1 MSKIEEYKKAKLV
14 AERAEAQI
22 ALALGRDPLADSHE
36 LRLLRDSGSCYVI
49 RSGYTVYGKPSYY
62 TAMDE
67 TTQSYLVE
75 AINENIERLASRAI
89 EIAKSRAEALRP
101 YAKEE
106 AEAVLRALEEV
117 TC

>member
-49 RSGYTVYGKPSYY
+49 RSGYTIHGKPSYY
-62 TAMDE
+62 TALDE
-67 TTQSYLVE
+67 TTQSYLAL
-75 AINENIERLASRAI
+75 AINEGIEHLANRAI
-89 EIAKSRAEALRP
+89 EIAKSHAEALRP
-101 YAKEE
+101 FAKAE
-106 AEAVLRALEEV
+106 AEAVLRDMEGV